1 MSDGPCSKEKY
12 IEPDQSD
19 LRLISIAIDELQALK
34 PQYARNSCHE
44 ADGDVEEMQVGKAE
58 QFS

>member
-1 MSDGPCSKEKY
+1 MKNDIG
-12 IEPDQSD
+12 PDQPD
-19 LRLISIAIDELQALK
+19 LRLISLAIEELLALK
-34 PQYARNSCHE
+34 PSDARNSCHE